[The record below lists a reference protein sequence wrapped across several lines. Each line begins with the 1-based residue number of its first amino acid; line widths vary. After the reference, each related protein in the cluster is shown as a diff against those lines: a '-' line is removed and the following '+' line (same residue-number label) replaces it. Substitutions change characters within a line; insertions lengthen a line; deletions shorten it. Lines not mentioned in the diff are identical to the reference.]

1 MGRQSNKLT
10 FLHSYHMATTVK
22 VTYSAQ
28 GSPDTKL
35 TFDFTGIDLENIK
48 KELPQ
53 KKKELDSKFNVDPQK
68 SSITMDETSI
78 RET

>member
-1 MGRQSNKLT
+1 MT
-10 FLHSYHMATTVK
+10 TTVK

-28 GSPDTKL
+28 GSPDTNL

-53 KKKELDSKFNVDPQK
+53 KKKELDSKFNIDPQK
-68 SSITMDETSI
+68 STIKIDEGTS
-78 RET
+78 

>member
-1 MGRQSNKLT
+1 MT
-10 FLHSYHMATTVK
+10 TTVK

-28 GSPDTKL
+28 GSPDTNL

-48 KELPQ
+48 EELPQ

-68 SSITMDETSI
+68 ISI
-78 RET
+78 RIDDGTS

>member
-1 MGRQSNKLT
+1 MT
-10 FLHSYHMATTVK
+10 TTVK

-28 GSPDTKL
+28 GSPDTNL

-53 KKKELDSKFNVDPQK
+53 KKKELDSKFNIDPQK
-68 SSITMDETSI
+68 STIKIEGDTS
-78 RET
+78 

>member
-10 FLHSYHMATTVK
+10 LLHSYHMTTTVK
-22 VTYSAQ
+22 VTYSMQ
-28 GSPDTKL
+28 GSPDTNL

-53 KKKELDSKFNVDPQK
+53 KKKELDSKFNIDPEK
-68 SSITMDETSI
+68 SNI
-78 RET
+78 RIDDTL

>member
-1 MGRQSNKLT
+1 
-10 FLHSYHMATTVK
+10 MATTVK

-28 GSPDTKL
+28 GSPATKL

-53 KKKELDSKFNVDPQK
+53 KKKELDSKFNIDPQK
-68 SSITMDETSI
+68 STIRIDDDTS
-78 RET
+78 

>member
-1 MGRQSNKLT
+1 
-10 FLHSYHMATTVK
+10 MATP
-22 VTYSAQ
+22 

-53 KKKELDSKFNVDPQK
+53 KKKELDS
-68 SSITMDETSI
+68 SLISIHRKVPLESAMI
-78 RET
+78 LCK

>member
-1 MGRQSNKLT
+1 
-10 FLHSYHMATTVK
+10 MATTVK

-35 TFDFTGIDLENIK
+35 TFDFTGIDIESIK

-53 KKKELDSKFNVDPQK
+53 KKKELDSKFNIDPQK
-68 SSITMDETSI
+68 SAI
-78 RET
+78 RIGDDTL

>member
-1 MGRQSNKLT
+1 M
-10 FLHSYHMATTVK
+10 TTTAK

-28 GSPDTKL
+28 GSPDTNL

-53 KKKELDSKFNVDPQK
+53 KKKELDSKFNIDPQK
-68 SSITMDETSI
+68 STIRIDDDTS
-78 RET
+78 

>member
-1 MGRQSNKLT
+1 MT
-10 FLHSYHMATTVK
+10 TTVK

-28 GSPDTKL
+28 GSPDTNL

-53 KKKELDSKFNVDPQK
+53 KKKEFEPPWCYLN
-68 SSITMDETSI
+68 
-78 RET
+78 